1 MRRSANKATC
11 DMWIMRHKLRL
22 RSKLACFEFN
32 QEKVCSTRANLYT
45 LSVETNP
52 KERLSQTGEGGKGP
66 YHPYHTSISVFPKCE
81 WRMSGRTKRRT
92 VKRKSKRLVDYR
104 SACKE
109 SGRIFFFS
117 DLSACCALWQKCIV
131 SNSIS
136 AMYTRDAALIK
147 MQLI

>member
-1 MRRSANKATC
+1 MRRLANKATC

-52 KERLSQTGEGGKGP
+52 RAPISEGGKRES
-66 YHPYHTSISVFPKCE
+66 YHPYHTSISVFHKCE

-92 VKRKSKRLVDYR
+92 VKRESKRLVDYR

-109 SGRIFFFS
+109 NGRIFFLVIS
-117 DLSACCALWQKCIV
+117 QRVVHCDRSASILIPSLPRTLAKQLSLRCK
-131 SNSIS
+131 
-136 AMYTRDAALIK
+136 
-147 MQLI
+147 